1 MKLNVKALGL
11 AGGIVWGLAIFLL
24 TYWFLIRGLE
34 GETLARLGNLY
45 LGYSV
50 TWYGGFVGLIWG
62 FIDGFIGGALV
73 AWLYNGFIPQTTSA
87 AEVPAA
93 E

>member
-1 MKLNVKALGL
+1 MKLNTKALGL

-34 GETLARLGNLY
+34 GETLARLKHVY

-73 AWLYNGFIPQTTSA
+73 AWLYNCFIPRPAGTEA
-87 AEVPAA
+87 PPAE
-93 E
+93 

>member
-1 MKLNVKALGL
+1 MRLNIRALGL
-11 AGGIVWGLAIFLL
+11 SCGIAWGLAIFLL
-24 TYWFLIRGLE
+24 TYWFLVRGLE

-62 FIDGFIGGALV
+62 FVDGFIGGALV
-73 AWLYNGFIPQTTSA
+73 AWLYNVFSCQKA
-87 AEVPAA
+87 AVAEVPQA